1 MHEAEWFMVAEH
13 MDIRHKRRNNKYDT
27 LNNGNEAHRK
37 IQLGHVPD
45 ELVEVSDLV
54 IPLPIYNNHYR

>member
-1 MHEAEWFMVAEH
+1 MVAEH
-13 MDIRHKRRNNKYDT
+13 ANIPHKRRNNNYET

-45 ELVEVSDLV
+45 ELVRPEAFLTLSDFTL
-54 IPLPIYNNHYR
+54 IKKTYNPRD